1 MFRNQYDTDVTVW
14 SPQGRLHQVEY
25 AMEAVKQGGASLGL
39 RSGSHVVLAAL
50 KRAPNEMSAP
60 QKKIFKLD
68 SNMGVAIAGLTADA
82 RSLAKYMRTE
92 CLNHKYVYGTTMQAG
107 RLVLDLADMH
117 QRTTQSY
124 VRRPYGVGMLLAA
137 HDQTGP
143 HLFQTCPSGNYF
155 EYVAMA
161 IGARSQ
167 SAKTYLEKHFEEFE
181 NCDLDELV
189 KHALKALSGCV
200 TGDKEL
206 DAQGCTIAIVGK
218 DKVFETLEGEQLQ
231 PYMDAIELEGNA
243 AQPMD
248 EGGVEEEKA
257 AAPDAGMA

>member
-50 KRAPNEMSAP
+50 KRAPNEMASP
-60 QKKIFKLD
+60 QKKVFKLD
-68 SNMGVAIAGLTADA
+68 SNMGIAIAGLTADA

-92 CLNHKYVYGTTMQAG
+92 CLNHKYVFGTNMQAG

-124 VRRPYGVGMLLAA
+124 VRRPYGVGMLVAA

-155 EYVAMA
+155 EYYAMA

-181 NCDLDELV
+181 SCDLDTLV

-206 DAQGCTIAIVGK
+206 DAQGATIAIVGK
-218 DKVFETLEGEQLQ
+218 NKAFEALDGEQLQ
-231 PYMDAIELEGNA
+231 PYFDAIELEGT

-248 EGGVEEEKA
+248 EGGVEEEKTQ
-257 AAPDAGMA
+257 APEAGRT

>member
-1 MFRNQYDTDVTVW
+1 MHR
-14 SPQGRLHQVEY
+14 
-25 AMEAVKQGGASLGL
+25 
-39 RSGSHVVLAAL
+39 
-50 KRAPNEMSAP
+50 
-60 QKKIFKLD
+60 
-68 SNMGVAIAGLTADA
+68 
-82 RSLAKYMRTE
+82 
-92 CLNHKYVYGTTMQAG
+92 YVYGTTMQAG

-124 VRRPYGVGMLLAA
+124 VRRPYGVGMLVAA

-167 SAKTYLEKHFEEFE
+167 SAKTYLEKHFESFE
-181 NCDLDELV
+181 SCDLDELV
-189 KHALKALSGCV
+189 KHSLKALSGCV

-206 DAQGCTIAIVGK
+206 DAQGLTLAIVGK

-257 AAPDAGMA
+257 PAPDAGMA